1 MPFICHS
8 FLKEFIYLY
17 LSIRD
22 MLSHVVI
29 EVVNLLELGRADGAH
44 IGGPFL
50 AAGLSS
56 NTHTRPDAGTHTR
69 PSAHRHGQSHHTRP
83 GLGHCHGHGDGH
95 RAGRDDSV
103 WHTHHRAPGA
113 VQRHVTLQQR
123 LVGELLLTDVAFVGL
138 LSTVQ
143 PHVHVE
149 RALLGEALVADAALV
164 GAHPCVC
171 HHVFD

>member
-17 LSIRD
+17 LSIWD
-22 MLSHVVI
+22 MLSHVII
-29 EVVNLLELGRADGAH
+29 EVVNLLELARADGAH

-56 NTHTRPDAGTHTR
+56 DTHTRPDTSTHAR
-69 PSAHRHGQSHHTRP
+69 PSTHRHGQGDHARP
-83 GLGHCHGHGDGH
+83 RLRYRHGHGDGH
-95 RAGRDDSV
+95 RAGRDASV
-103 WHTHHRAPGA
+103 RHTHHGA
-113 VQRHVTLQQR
+113 SGTVQRHVTLQQR

-138 LSTVQ
+138 LSAVQ

>member
-29 EVVNLLELGRADGAH
+29 EVVNLLELGRADGTH

-56 NTHTRPDAGTHTR
+56 DTHTCPDAGTHAR
-69 PSAHRHGQSHHTRP
+69 SSAHRHGQGHHTGS
-83 GLGHCHGHGDGH
+83 GLRHRHGHGDGY
-95 RAGRDDSV
+95 RARRDAGV
-103 WHTHHRAPGA
+103 RHTHHRASGA

-123 LVGELLLTDVAFVGL
+123 LVGELLLTDVALVGL

-143 PHVHVE
+143 PHVYVE
-149 RALLGEALVADAALV
+149 
-164 GAHPCVC
+164 
-171 HHVFD
+171 